1 MTRRLTNIK
10 QKSSMGLSNVNIT
23 VNRDGL
29 GLVAIQSDGAVGISL
44 RGAAVV
50 DKLELSKPYLIHSV
64 AEGEKLGITATGA
77 NATAYRQVDEFYQ
90 TAGTGTKLYL
100 TVSDKAAK
108 NSALK
113 DTLKKMLEYANGD
126 IVLLGMSW
134 PDASVT
140 DPEEQGG
147 LIKEVFDTQVM
158 LQLLA
163 VEYTNRIM
171 PFIGVIE
178 GAGFKGDTVA
188 LTDLTTMSN
197 YRTAITLTATDN
209 SGVGAVGQLLGAI
222 MAQPVHR
229 KISRVKNGALPMTQ
243 YTGFLTDKTAV
254 EGRDEQLGTMSE
266 KGYLIYRTFPGRT
279 GYFYNGDFTAT
290 LPTDDL
296 CSIARLRVMD
306 KALKIAYNTYV
317 NELDDE
323 INITADGRLEAAKVS
338 YLQEVIY
345 NQVMGNMSDE
355 ISDFAAS
362 IDPLQNILSGTGI
375 DISLS
380 ITPKGYLNPIHVT
393 LGFINPL
400 K

>member
-1 MTRRLTNIK
+1 
-10 QKSSMGLSNVNIT
+10 MGLSNVNII
-23 VNRDGL
+23 VNRNGL
-29 GLVAIQSDGAVGISL
+29 GLVAVQKDGAAGISL

-64 AEGEKLGITATGA
+64 AEAEKIGITAQGA
-77 NATAYRQVDEFYQ
+77 NTAAYRQVKEFYQ

-100 TVSDKAAK
+100 IVSDKAAK
-108 NSALK
+108 NSTLN

-126 IVLLGMSW
+126 IVLLGLSW
-134 PDASVT
+134 PDAATTNPV
-140 DPEEQGG
+140 EQGG
-147 LIKEVFDTQVM
+147 LIKEVFDTQTM

-163 VEYTNRIM
+163 DEYTNRIM
-171 PFIGVIE
+171 PFIAVIE
-178 GAGFKGDTVA
+178 GAGFKGDTAA
-188 LTDLTTMSN
+188 LTDLTKMNN
-197 YRTAITLTATDN
+197 YRTVITLTATDN
-209 SGVGAVGQLLGAI
+209 SGVGAIGQLLGAI

-243 YTGFLTDKTAV
+243 YTGFLTDKAAV
-254 EGRDEQLGTMSE
+254 EGRDAQLGTMSE
-266 KGYLIYRTFPGRT
+266 KGYLVYRTFPGRT

-290 LPTDDL
+290 LSTDDL
-296 CSIARLRVMD
+296 SSMARIRVMD

-323 INITADGRLEAAKVS
+323 IDITGDGKMDAAKIS

-345 NQVMGNMSDE
+345 NQVMGNMSEE
-355 ISDFAAS
+355 ISSFAAA
-362 IDPLQNILSGTGI
+362 IDPSQNVLSGKGI

-380 ITPKGYLNPIHVT
+380 ITPKGYLNPINVT
-393 LGFINPL
+393 LGFVNPG